1 MTIRFRHIRRFLRH
15 HGWQLG
21 WQTGSHEQYIHPT
34 HAGLVTVAGH
44 DSDDVPKAILRSIL
58 LQAGLTMEEFQE
70 FE

>member
-1 MTIRFRHIRRFLRH
+1 MNNTYTRPRM
-15 HGWQLG
+15 G
-21 WQTGSHEQYIHPT
+21 